1 MTLWLMVAFR
11 CMEMYEWNKDLEGLF
26 NKSLPKVHLLL
37 SFQGSNT
44 VFKPL
49 YLGFIICIYAQ

>member
-26 NKSLPKVHLLL
+26 NKSLLKVHLLL
-37 SFQGSNT
+37 LFQGSNT